1 MIFENENI
9 ENEYQQCDFNDQNL
23 MELKIQTYLKIRLP
37 MIMKVIIFI
46 LVLIFNLDLQIL

>member
-23 MELKIQTYLKIRLP
+23 MEFKIQTYLKIRLP

>member
-37 MIMKVIIFI
+37 LIMKVIIFI
-46 LVLIFNLDLQIL
+46 LVRIFNLDLQIL